1 MTRSGRDFFLALLVY
16 GLWSIVY
23 SPIDAHA
30 AVVIKIRA
38 VNPLETETAAPI
50 RYPLPKEVAPQDIVA
65 KRIKFSGQREYH
77 LVGGAGDKEPAA
89 AEPRAP
95 QEADFKIK
103 YDKKNGYYYVDHEV
117 LLGPRQIVTLEVEV
131 KDVWNIPPE
140 QIETLRTEVD
150 ALLAQGGEMNETAA
164 ALKEEIGKALDQIVK
179 SQEQTTVAKV
189 GVEQHINSYGKNR
202 EMLQQAQMDKK
213 MIQNLLKKAKG
224 KKGEGR

>member
-1 MTRSGRDFFLALLVY
+1 M
-16 GLWSIVY
+16 
-23 SPIDAHA
+23 
-30 AVVIKIRA
+30 
-38 VNPLETETAAPI
+38 N
-50 RYPLPKEVAPQDIVA
+50 
-65 KRIKFSGQREYH
+65 
-77 LVGGAGDKEPAA
+77 
-89 AEPRAP
+89 
-95 QEADFKIK
+95 KIK